1 MATPGSTGGGSSAGP
16 YGGRYGGLPGG
27 AVVVGEAVALD
38 LPPAALPSRM
48 VAAFVDVALQALLLG
63 LLLTLAFA
71 VFPGYGAAAAA
82 ITLVVV
88 VLVGLPTASE
98 TLWRGKTPGKAALGL
113 RVVRD
118 DGGPIGLR
126 HAFTRAL
133 TGALLEK
140 PGLLYLTVV
149 VPIVVSLFSARG
161 KRLGD
166 LLAGTYV
173 VNERV
178 SLPAATP
185 ILMPAPLAGW
195 AAGLDLGVL
204 PDGLLLTT
212 RQFLQRSAGMT
223 PAARATVA
231 ERLLAAYPALPSPGY
246 PPPPAEVV
254 LAALVAER
262 RRREELRLGLTPDS
276 SAWHA
281 SAWLS
286 GRDRKVPAPAYG
298 GRPPRGVDPA

>member
-1 MATPGSTGGGSSAGP
+1 MATAGSTSLGV
-16 YGGRYGGLPGG
+16 PGG

-48 VAAFVDVALQALLLG
+48 VAAFLDIALQGLLLG
-63 LLLTLAFA
+63 LLTTLAIA

-82 ITLVVV
+82 IVIVVV
-88 VLVGLPTASE
+88 VLVGLPTAAE
-98 TLWRGKTPGKAALGL
+98 TLWRGKTPGKAAMGL

-140 PGLLYLTVV
+140 PGVLYLTVV
-149 VPIVVSLFSARG
+149 VPIVIALFSVRG

-178 SLPAATP
+178 SLPRATP
-185 ILMPAPLAGW
+185 IPMPPPLARW

-204 PDGLLLTT
+204 PDGLLLAT

-223 PAARATVA
+223 PAARAAVA
-231 ERLLAAYPALPSPGY
+231 DRLLAGYPALPSPGY
-246 PPPPAEVV
+246 PPPPTEAV

-262 RRREELRLGLTPDS
+262 RRREELRLGLPPDS
-276 SAWHA
+276 SAVRA
-281 SAWLS
+281 AAWLS
-286 GRDRKVPAPAYG
+286 GSDRKVPAPPYG
-298 GRPPRGVDPA
+298 GRPPRNG